1 MPLILVEVS
10 AALLLLSGVPDLPR
24 LGGPRATKWVG
35 SLIALIGSAL
45 GVAASVWALTQ
56 ASEASQSIPWNLPGG
71 DLDLGLDPLSA
82 FFLVPIFLVGG
93 LGTLYQIGYWDP
105 ASHPRNLRAHRFF
118 WGLLQGGLALLVL
131 ARNGVAFLFG
141 WEVMALSAF
150 FLISTEDQRE
160 EVREAAWVY
169 LVATHVGTLSLFGMF
184 SLLWASTGS
193 FGWGTLD
200 LGGQEAWRLWVLF
213 ALAIIG
219 FGLKAGLMPLHFWL
233 PGAHANAPSHVSAM
247 LSGVVIKMGIYGLAR
262 LLSMIPQP
270 PLSWGGL
277 LLLLGAV
284 SCVGGVLF
292 AIGQHD
298 LKRLL
303 AYHSVENIGIIL
315 MGLGL
320 ALIGRSTGRRD
331 LLMLGMAGCLL
342 HVWNHGLFKP
352 LLFFGAG
359 AVLHTTHTR
368 EMDALGGLAGRMPWT
383 AGLFLVG
390 ALSICGLPPFNGFVS
405 ELFIYL
411 GFFRGLLTVDGA
423 SYPAVA
429 LGAPILA
436 IVGALAVACFVKV
449 YGAVF
454 LGSPRSSVVASAQE
468 PPLTMRSA
476 MAPLAAACVG
486 IGVAPF
492 LVARLL
498 EHAVR
503 TWGGES
509 LSPVRAADI
518 EAWVPL
524 GWLTFLGLALILS
537 IGVLFLRF
545 SRALG
550 RSTARSVTWDCGYA
564 APTPRM
570 QYTSSSFAKILVDQF
585 SWVLHPKGELPQ
597 VRGFFPTTVRSHS
610 WVEDRVLGEIIHPLA
625 KALERLCARLRPLQQ
640 GKLQAYLL
648 YMFIILGIL
657 LIWGALG
664 AP

>member
-1 MPLILVEVS
+1 
-10 AALLLLSGVPDLPR
+10 
-24 LGGPRATKWVG
+24 
-35 SLIALIGSAL
+35 
-45 GVAASVWALTQ
+45 
-56 ASEASQSIPWNLPGG
+56 
-71 DLDLGLDPLSA
+71 
-82 FFLVPIFLVGG
+82 
-93 LGTLYQIGYWDP
+93 
-105 ASHPRNLRAHRFF
+105 
-118 WGLLQGGLALLVL
+118 
-131 ARNGVAFLFG
+131 
-141 WEVMALSAF
+141 MA
-150 FLISTEDQRE
+150 D
-160 EVREAAWVY
+160 
-169 LVATHVGTLSLFGMF
+169 
-184 SLLWASTGS
+184 
-193 FGWGTLD
+193 
-200 LGGQEAWRLWVLF
+200 
-213 ALAIIG
+213 
-219 FGLKAGLMPLHFWL
+219 
-233 PGAHANAPSHVSAM
+233 
-247 LSGVVIKMGIYGLAR
+247 
-262 LLSMIPQP
+262 
-270 PLSWGGL
+270 
-277 LLLLGAV
+277 AV
-284 SCVGGVLF
+284 
-292 AIGQHD
+292 
-298 LKRLL
+298 
-303 AYHSVENIGIIL
+303 
-315 MGLGL
+315 
-320 ALIGRSTGRRD
+320 
-331 LLMLGMAGCLL
+331 
-342 HVWNHGLFKP
+342 
-352 LLFFGAG
+352 
-359 AVLHTTHTR
+359 
-368 EMDALGGLAGRMPWT
+368 GLAGRMPWT

-449 YGAVF
+449 YGVVF
-454 LGSPRSSVVASAQE
+454 LGSPRSSAVASAQE

-476 MAPLAAACVG
+476 MAPLAVACVG

-545 SRALG
+545 SRVWG

-585 SWVLHPKGELPQ
+585 SWVLHPKGEQPQ
-597 VRGFFPTTVRSHS
+597 IRGFFPTTVKRHS

-648 YMFIILGIL
+648 YVFIILGIL